1 MEREYTDDIVE
12 HAFYGIDE
20 NIPADRTTV
29 VNLRDLIKIHATLA
43 ELISFFH
50 QPLHM
55 QTIEDVEKYL
65 GTFETNGAY
74 KLMLLARCDIM
85 RRMLPNDMDALFD
98 ESVFDAPSSPHYF
111 KE

>member
-1 MEREYTDDIVE
+1 MENEYTDNIVE

-29 VNLRDLIKIHATLA
+29 VNLRDLMKVHATLA
-43 ELISFFH
+43 ELIQFFH

-55 QTIEDVEKYL
+55 QSLEDVEKYL

-74 KLMLLARCDIM
+74 KLMSLAHHDIM
-85 RRMLPNDMDALFD
+85 SRMLPSDMEALF
-98 ESVFDAPSSPHYF
+98 EGSAFEAPNSPHYF
-111 KE
+111 EE